1 MKSMTGF
8 GRSKR
13 AQAASQTGAPLRLS
27 TRASSK
33 GGRKTRT
40 TAVGM
45 LLPDASIRSVNGRF
59 LEIRIHMPREWTELE
74 GEVRSMIQRR
84 IARGTVDVYLS
95 RAKQASTSVKVEVDQ
110 KLAHEWMLA
119 LKSLAKEAGLKTSE
133 IPFDAVIRAPDI
145 LKVVVDDT
153 LTESDRKEI
162 MSAVAGALD
171 SLDRER
177 LREGAETQRELLSL
191 IGALDAAVQK
201 VSELAEQQPDDIRV
215 RLKSRMDRLGQSGLQ
230 GLSPDDARFHQ
241 EVALLVD
248 RGDIREEIARLSAH
262 LRVYRDLVT
271 GKGVAVASPGKKKTA
286 AQVGAVEQP
295 IGKTLDFYAQELLRE
310 VNTVGSKSQ
319 NAELTRIVVE
329 AKTLVEKIREQVQN
343 VE

>member
-1 MKSMTGF
+1 MTGF

-13 AQAASQTGAPLRLS
+13 AQAAPQTAAPARLS

-33 GGRKTRT
+33 GSRKTK
-40 TAVGM
+40 TAAGM
-45 LLPDASIRSVNGRF
+45 LLPEASIRSVNGRF

-145 LKVVVDDT
+145 LKVVVDDR

-191 IGALDAAVQK
+191 IGALEVVVKK

-262 LRVYRDLVT
+262 LRVYRDLVA
-271 GKGVAVASPGKKKTA
+271 GKEPAIAVAGKKGTP
-286 AQVGAVEQP
+286 AQVGDAEQP